1 MPEIESAKLSDE
13 YKKKMEEME
22 RKLQM
27 RAMVTG
33 AYKAYTDAGS
43 KYFLE
48 CIDEIE
54 KYIQDEIMKGDLLYT
69 DTYIIA
75 RIKDGDSSIENDID
89 KSIEEFEYVT
99 LMMEILKQIELDPKN
114 TQDYTIQET
123 EKPREEKTKALDDV
137 FGMSIIIAPVY
148 NNLRTVLRLISTP
161 QTLIENIQI
170 DEEKN
175 EGTLQL
181 LQKLLLTNRD
191 IRDEICSKI
200 GLEISHEMTGRE
212 LRKEIEELSKKIY
225 DNKDLL
231 YSIFSYPK
239 VLNQFINQ
247 TELRNTIIENAARVK
262 ICKFI
267 QDKFKA
273 NDPKPMKKPE
283 YHAIHVQFYNEN
295 ENRSQEWPLIEI
307 QIKTE
312 REYEESR
319 EHTLYKVESAIER
332 YLRSKKLIDS
342 SHEVKVELTME
353 GIAKVYSA
361 IQNLFNEGYFSYK
374 SNNIPRMWES
384 RFNKGLAIMER
395 KELSDYQTLKEI
407 YRFLDMYGGRKRGE

>member
-22 RKLQM
+22 RKLQI

-54 KYIQDEIMKGDLLYT
+54 KYIADEIMRGDLLYT
-69 DTYIIA
+69 DTKILA
-75 RIKDGDSSIENDID
+75 RIKDGDSSIENDND
-89 KSIEEFEYVT
+89 NSIEEFEYET
-99 LMMEILKQIELDPKN
+99 LMMEILKHIELDPNK
-114 TQDYTIQET
+114 TIDYTIQQT
-123 EKPREEKTKALDDV
+123 EKPRKEKTKALDDV
-137 FGMSIIIAPVY
+137 FGMSIIISPVY

-161 QTLIENIQI
+161 QTLIDNIQI
-170 DEEKN
+170 DDKKN
-175 EGTLQL
+175 EGALQL

-191 IRDEICSKI
+191 IRDEICSRI
-200 GLEISHEMTGRE
+200 GLEISHEMTGKE
-212 LRKEIEELSKKIY
+212 LSEKIEELSKKIY
-225 DNKDLL
+225 DNKELL
-231 YSIFSYPK
+231 YSTFSHPK
-239 VLNQFINQ
+239 VLNRFINQ

-262 ICKFI
+262 ICRFI
-267 QDKFKA
+267 QDVFNA
-273 NDPKPMKKPE
+273 NDPKPMNKPE
-283 YHAIHVQFYNEN
+283 YHAIHIQFYKEN
-295 ENRSQEWPLIEI
+295 EDKNQEWPLIEI

-332 YLRSKKLIDS
+332 YLRSQNQIDTT
-342 SHEVKVELTME
+342 HEAKVELTME
-353 GIAKVYSA
+353 GMAKVYST
-361 IQNLFNEGYFSYK
+361 IQDLFNEGYFSYK

-384 RFNKGLAIMER
+384 IFNEGLEIMER
-395 KELSDYQTLKEI
+395 RELSDYQTLKEI
-407 YRFLDMYGGRKRGE
+407 FRFLDMYGGRSRGE